1 MQFLICTSILT
12 TMFLLFISAYQSLQI
27 HCMKNE
33 LRKCM
38 KVIARCRPDL
48 NGENKEKRDNFL
60 KAIRQIKKS
69 LEDMEAW

>member
-1 MQFLICTSILT
+1 
-12 TMFLLFISAYQSLQI
+12 
-27 HCMKNE
+27 
-33 LRKCM
+33 M